1 MALIC
6 LQWSW
11 NYISKIITFEKNKI
25 FVLLFV
31 LVFPPTLWSK
41 DRDIV
46 MRRELSIFLIINLLK
61 DYYIKRLLI
70 WSGYCKLA
78 MMLAPLSPL
87 ILTTILGNVYCN
99 YPLPLPPA
107 FFFLLLLMRI
117 TYAEFKWVSKKQ
129 PLLLLNI
136 AGKPALPIQVRAL
149 IYYNSSLFLL

>member
-107 FFFLLLLMRI
+107 FFFYYYWWEELMQNL
-117 TYAEFKWVSKKQ
+117 KG
-129 PLLLLNI
+129 L
-136 AGKPALPIQVRAL
+136 VR
-149 IYYNSSLFLL
+149 SSPFCFWI